1 MTGKLVREPSTFGHK
16 FLEVRSGHHCSIF
29 DPESKWSQH
38 HRFHFYMT
46 CTRYGAS
53 HSQSSGIG
61 DELPPVMCLGTLRTP
76 PPPLSPAFGTSYQLK
91 QSLTPIGNISLV
103 NPSTSISSTSAPTT
117 DSIGFQQPPK
127 SCSLHRGAG
136 WHSEPSQSQLPCPRR
151 PQFSSIAASISCRTL
166 RPVDTRLP
174 LAMSLEKL

>member
-1 MTGKLVREPSTFGHK
+1 MTGKLVKEPSTFGHK
-16 FLEVRSGHHCSIF
+16 FKYVVDIAVRSSIQNQNGA
-29 DPESKWSQH
+29 STTVIISMKRAQ
-38 HRFHFYMT
+38 R
-46 CTRYGAS
+46 CGAS
-53 HSQSSGIG
+53 HSHSSGIG

-91 QSLTPIGNISLV
+91 QSLSPIGNISLV

-151 PQFSSIAASISCRTL
+151 PQSSSIAASISCRTL